1 MTNGFLET
9 AVRAARAAGDIIKQ
23 DFGKPMDIAFKDRV
37 NPVTETDLKAER
49 AILTIVNEAF
59 PTHAVMAEESAQ
71 AESEAE
77 YLWIADPMDG
87 TTNFT
92 HGYPCVAVSIALY
105 HNNKPLVGVVFN
117 PLHDELFAAE
127 RGKGSSLNGSPLHVS
142 ATDSLERS
150 LLCTG
155 FPYRLREEPA
165 DVFPVFEKISLLAQ
179 GIRRDGS
186 AAIDIC
192 YVAAGRF
199 DGFWE
204 RGLRPWDTAA
214 GLLILE
220 EAGGRAT
227 DYSGNAFHP
236 FLKEVVV
243 SNGLIHDE
251 LLRAMS
257 QSVSFTTKGTK
268 DMKDS

>member
-1 MTNGFLET
+1 MTKDFLET

-49 AILTIVNEAF
+49 AILTIVNEAC

-71 AESEAE
+71 AESGAE

-105 HNNKPLVGVVFN
+105 HNNKPLVGVVFD

-127 RGKGSSLNGSPLHVS
+127 KGKGSSLNGAPIRVS
-142 ATDSLERS
+142 ATTSLEKS
-150 LLCTG
+150 LHFTG
-155 FPYRLREEPA
+155 FPYNLREEQA
-165 DVFPVFEKISLLAQ
+165 DVFPIFEKLSLLTQ

-199 DGFWE
+199 DAFWE
-204 RGLRPWDTAA
+204 QSLRPWDTAA

-227 DYSGNAFHP
+227 DYSGNAFNP
-236 FLKEVVV
+236 FLREVVV
-243 SNGLIHDE
+243 SNSLIHDE
-251 LLRAMS
+251 MLRVM
-257 QSVSFTTKGTK
+257 G
-268 DMKDS
+268 